1 MVRIDRVAEDI
12 YAFMSEM
19 YLQVVCTA
27 LLTEAGAILIDA
39 LPFASEAEQVRRFVE
54 RKLGPDSV
62 RYVINTHYHPDH
74 VYGTYV
80 FEGAEV
86 IAHERTRELLERI
99 GKPRLERA
107 RRETPALAGLELKL
121 PAIVFHQEM
130 DLLLGGRDVHLFHSP
145 GHTPD
150 SSSAFI
156 GGDKVLVA
164 GDLVM
169 PVPYLVEGNIEE
181 FRASLQTVRE
191 LRPNF
196 VVQGH
201 GQVLLR
207 GEVGE
212 MVKSSLAYVD
222 QVIKRV
228 DAVIAAGDP
237 PSALREI
244 GIEECGKSRIPLDG
258 MVSKLHLDNLIA
270 LYKRKTGL
278 A

>member
-1 MVRIDRVAEDI
+1 LVRIDRVAEDI

-27 LLTEAGAILIDA
+27 LL
-39 LPFASEAEQVRRFVE
+39 
-54 RKLGPDSV
+54 
-62 RYVINTHYHPDH
+62 INTHYHPDH

-150 SSSAFI
+150 SISAFI

-169 PVPYLVEGNIEE
+169 PVPYLVEGNIED

-228 DAVIAAGDP
+228 DAVIAAGQP